1 MAMRQTDYASLEGDI
16 IYPARIPY
24 QPPMKIPDPPKTQI
38 EHTRFLGLQDDAVDT
53 ESKRRKKELHHA
65 AVETSYRRMAAMAL
79 DVANHRAVT
88 HGMSVIENH
97 HNNLPP
103 ASLTQRVSS
112 DIASGIASR
121 QVMGTFDD
129 GEIYTSI
136 SSNVLVR
143 RR

>member
-1 MAMRQTDYASLEGDI
+1 MAMRQTDYEPLEGDI

-24 QPPMKIPDPPKTQI
+24 QPPVKIPDPPKTQI
-38 EHTRFLGLQDDAVDT
+38 EHTGFLGLQDDAVDT

-88 HGMSVIENH
+88 QGMSVIESH
-97 HNNLPP
+97 HNSLP
-103 ASLTQRVSS
+103 AGSLTQRVSS